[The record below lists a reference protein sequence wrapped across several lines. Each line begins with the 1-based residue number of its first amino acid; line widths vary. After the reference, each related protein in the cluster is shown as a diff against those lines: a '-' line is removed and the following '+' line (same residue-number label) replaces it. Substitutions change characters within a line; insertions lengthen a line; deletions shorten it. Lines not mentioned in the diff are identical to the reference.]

1 MVHKFESG
9 DEFKID
15 TKYLDRR
22 CNAKNKTYIIHHIS
36 KHGYGVLV
44 YYRDNRTNIK
54 CNCSQ
59 CRPTNSLGSDPVKDE
74 MGDVLKQ
81 VHIGNIILIQS
92 KIQRNRDISLKV
104 LLGKL
109 D

>member
-1 MVHKFESG
+1 MSHKFESG

-15 TKYLDRR
+15 PKYLGHR

-44 YYRDNRTNIK
+44 YYRDTRTNIK
-54 CNCSQ
+54 CTCSQ
-59 CRPTNSLGSDPVKDE
+59 CRPTNPWGSAPVKDE
-74 MGDVLKQ
+74 MGNVLKQ

-92 KIQRNRDISLKV
+92 KIQRNRDISLKF
-104 LLGKL
+104 LLGKSV
-109 D
+109 